1 MLCYFENKKM
11 GFTPNLASKHIFS
24 QKDVAFDLDVAQIKN
39 RHKLYEL
46 KLETVKM
53 IMPSH
58 NNS

>member
-1 MLCYFENKKM
+1 M
-11 GFTPNLASKHIFS
+11 GFTPNLAPKHISS
-24 QKDVAFDLDVAQIKN
+24 QKDVAFDLDLAQIKN